1 MQTSDTAVRS
11 ADGAAGDG
19 IASGGR
25 PSSRRARTVFVVVLL
40 VVVGFVARS
49 LVTEGSDSVLVRW
62 LPWMQ
67 KTPVTL
73 FFGDATSDRLVPVS
87 RGLGRVGATPE
98 GLLDALLAGPTEGIG
113 LRSLVPAGTSVAGVD
128 LTGSTLTVDLAGDVM
143 ELSAPLTRR
152 AVFAS
157 LASWPGVDQVIV
169 TVDGTAIAP
178 PTEPLLYFYDE
189 PRDMLVAEPTI
200 AADPRELATAF
211 LAGPGDPALTGL
223 PTDVTLN
230 SFGVNQDNGLLTLE
244 MSYVPSL
251 RQFALDH
258 PDAVRRVLVGF
269 ITTMTT
275 AFPQVDAVY
284 LDFEGH
290 ATLGLGQ
297 CADLLRSAQLTP
309 ETINDERVLAR
320 YGT

>member
-11 ADGAAGDG
+11 SDGAVGDG
-19 IASGGR
+19 PASGG
-25 PSSRRARTVFVVVLL
+25 PGSSRRVRTVLL
-40 VVVGFVARS
+40 VVVLIAAGFVARS
-49 LVTEGSDSVLVRW
+49 LVTEGSDSFLVRW

-67 KTPVTL
+67 KTPVTVY
-73 FFGDATSDRLVPVS
+73 FGDAAGDRLVPVS
-87 RGLGRVGATPE
+87 RALGHDVSTPE
-98 GLLDALLAGPTEGIG
+98 GLLDSLFAGPADGLG
-113 LRSLVPAGTSVAGVD
+113 LRSLIPAGTSVTSVD
-128 LTGSTLTVDLAGDVM
+128 LTGSTLRVDLAGDAM
-143 ELSAPLTRR
+143 EVSAPLTRR
-152 AVFAS
+152 ALFAS
-157 LASWPGVDQVIV
+157 LASWPGVGEVVV
-169 TVDGTAIAP
+169 TVNGTP
-178 PTEPLLYFYDE
+178 LDRPSDPLLYFYDE
-189 PRDMLVAEPTI
+189 PRDMLVATPTV

-211 LAGPGDPALTGL
+211 LAGPTDPSLTGL

-309 ETINDERVLAR
+309 ETINDERLLAR
-320 YGT
+320 YGR

>member
-11 ADGAAGDG
+11 ADGAIGDG
-19 IASGGR
+19 QASGGG
-25 PSSRRARTVFVVVLL
+25 PSSRRARTIVVVVLL

-49 LVTEGSDSVLVRW
+49 LVTDGSESILVRW

-73 FFGDATSDRLVPVS
+73 FFGDASSDRLVPVS
-87 RGLGRVGATPE
+87 RGLGHDEATPE
-98 GLLDALLAGPTEGIG
+98 GLLDALFAGPAEGIG
-113 LRSLVPAGTSVAGVD
+113 LRTLVPQDTRAASVD
-128 LTGSTLTVDLAGDVM
+128 LTGSTLTVALTGDVM
-143 ELSAPLTRR
+143 ELSAPLAKR
-152 AVFAS
+152 ALFSS
-157 LASWPGVDQVIV
+157 LASWPGVDQVVV
-169 TVDGTAIAP
+169 TVNGDPLAAP
-178 PTEPLLYFYDE
+178 QGPLLYFYDE
-189 PRDMLVAEPTI
+189 PRDMLVAEPTA

-211 LAGPGDPALTGL
+211 LAGPADPSLTGL

-269 ITTMTT
+269 IATMTT